1 MGGERERDTV
11 RVVSSIQTQH
21 NDPRMVRAQSSPY
34 GVTASIIMSPF
45 KNPSSK
51 TAMREKPAKF
61 EPLSQR
67 ASFCEKFAK
76 STLQRIAIIVRKI

>member
-1 MGGERERDTV
+1 M
-11 RVVSSIQTQH
+11 SSIQTQH

-51 TAMREKPAKF
+51 TAIREKPAKF
-61 EPLSQR
+61 EPL
-67 ASFCEKFAK
+67 FCEKFAK
-76 STLQRIAIIVRKI
+76 STLQRIAIIVRKNKIKE

>member
-1 MGGERERDTV
+1 
-11 RVVSSIQTQH
+11 
-21 NDPRMVRAQSSPY
+21 
-34 GVTASIIMSPF
+34 MSPF

-61 EPLSQR
+61 EPLNQR

-76 STLQRIAIIVRKI
+76 STLQRIAIIVRQNIIKE